1 VKLKVQPTVELALV
15 DVAIQ
20 AGGADAA
27 AQLVLVVFVSDDQH
41 FGPPEDMLIDEVAAI
56 ER

>member
-1 VKLKVQPTVELALV
+1 MKLKVQPTVELALV

-27 AQLVLVVFVSDDQH
+27 AQLVLVVFESDDQH